1 MRALNYKACTGLEL
15 LACTTKRLWGRWSV
29 VRMPAGPAST
39 NGPHSGLLLPV
50 VSGESGNVIP
60 KW

>member
-1 MRALNYKACTGLEL
+1 MRALNYKARTGLEL
-15 LACTTKRLWGRWSV
+15 LACTTKRLWGRWSL

-39 NGPHSGLLLPV
+39 NGLLPV
-50 VSGESGNVIP
+50 VSGKSGNVIP